1 LERQNLPLAKRNRR
15 RYKQNPRTFPIPKS
29 SGAAVLSQK
38 ENQILTRVVDQLVK
52 EKYFESVF
60 GPPIRKEQQRR
71 QAQAFG
77 R

>member
-1 LERQNLPLAKRNRR
+1 M
-15 RYKQNPRTFPIPKS
+15 
-29 SGAAVLSQK
+29 LSQK